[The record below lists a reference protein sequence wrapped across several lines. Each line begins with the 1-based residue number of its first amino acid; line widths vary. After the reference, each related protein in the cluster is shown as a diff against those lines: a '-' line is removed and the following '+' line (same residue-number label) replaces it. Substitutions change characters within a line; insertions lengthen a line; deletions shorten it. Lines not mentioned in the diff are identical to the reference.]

1 MEERHAHDPV
11 MLSALELKVPP
22 PAVAA
27 VATAAMIAASWL
39 WPWADFT
46 VPNAPVLA
54 SLIAL
59 AGVAIAIAGTIAFR
73 QAQTTVNPMKPETA
87 SSLVTGGVYA
97 FTRNP
102 MYLGLVLLITGLAL
116 YLANVWTLFGPVALA
131 LYLTR
136 FQIAPEERIMAR
148 LFGPEFDAYAS
159 RVRRWI

>member
-1 MEERHAHDPV
+1 MEERLAHDPV

-27 VATAAMIAASWL
+27 VVAAAMIAASRF
-39 WPWADFT
+39 WPWAGFT
-46 VPNAPVLA
+46 VPLVTVVA

-59 AGVAIAIAGTIAFR
+59 AGIAIAVAGTVAFR
-73 QAQTTVNPMKPETA
+73 RARTTVNPMKPEAA
-87 SSLVTGGVYA
+87 SSLVTEGIYA

-102 MYLGLVLLITGLAL
+102 MYLGLVLLITGFAL
-116 YLANVWTLFGPVALA
+116 YLANVWTLFGPAVLA

-136 FQIAPEERIMAR
+136 FQIAPEERIMAQ
-148 LFGPEFDAYAS
+148 LFGAEFDAYAS